1 MSDAEIAEKLKL
13 FGLSEYEA
21 KAYSALAT
29 LGTASVTE
37 VSQVCDVPRSNLYA
51 ALENLAVKGFAE
63 TQQGRPVLFK
73 AIHPKEALP
82 EIREK
87 QVNELRKAEREIT
100 EKIGAMASKKI
111 DATPALVWGV
121 RGVNSVM
128 NKLAEIISRSRKEL
142 FINITSVS
150 VLSQQVLEELKR
162 AKERDV
168 EIRITTQKGGDLS
181 KLRKLG
187 IVRVRE
193 KIYGVDVLSDDKE
206 VLVAPTYPIAAAW
219 VDNPEMALHVKDF
232 LMLVWKDA
240 QILK

>member
-1 MSDAEIAEKLKL
+1 MDPLIVDNLKL

-21 KAYSALAT
+21 RAYVALTT

-51 ALENLAVKGFAE
+51 ALEKLAEKGFAE

-73 AIHPKEALP
+73 ARHPKEALP
-82 EIREK
+82 EIRDK
-87 QVNELRKAEREIT
+87 QLESMRKAEKEIG
-100 EKIGAMASKKI
+100 EKLGAMASKKI

-128 NKLAEIISRSRKEL
+128 NKLAEIVSRSKKEL

-150 VLSQQVLEELKR
+150 VLSQPVLEELKKASAR
-162 AKERDV
+162 GV